1 MAEEVKEEV
10 ARKECGTMT
19 AFDQHLDRCLS
30 MIMHHDEVRQIADV
44 IKRVKSERMV
54 QEGG

>member
-10 ARKECGTMT
+10 GREESGTTT
-19 AFDQHLDRCLS
+19 AFDQHLERCLS
-30 MIMHHDEVRQIADV
+30 MIMHHDEVRQIAAV

-54 QEGG
+54 QEGE

>member
-1 MAEEVKEEV
+1 MAEEVKDEV
-10 ARKECGTMT
+10 ARKESGTMT
-19 AFDQHLDRCLS
+19 AFDRHLERCLS

>member
-1 MAEEVKEEV
+1 MAKEVKEEV
-10 ARKECGTMT
+10 PFKGSGTMT
-19 AFDQHLDRCLS
+19 AFDQHLEKCLS

>member
-10 ARKECGTMT
+10 VHKESGTMT
-19 AFDQHLDRCLS
+19 AFDQHLERCLS

-44 IKRVKSERMV
+44 IKRVKNERMA
-54 QEGG
+54 QEDG